1 MLKGLLP
8 IGQKKEQKNSW
19 DFAAFRKSVRVTEQ
33 QKQTFQKPLL
43 AAWGRVSAA
52 PRKLLLLGFA
62 GVRRGLTCGSG
73 LLFHAFRSSLL
84 WKSAARKCLQKVLL
98 TVTAASTHW
107 APTQVCVQGTWSA
120 EPSWTPSNC
129 KNKLVPI
136 CFPVLK
142 WGWGQSRTERS
153 IFPNL
158 CCFLPGHQ
166 NRDVSCS
173 TYGVPLENNFFR
185 FWTYPSLRRL
195 RPKSMEWSEG
205 HYLIQIW
212 GHPVVLP
219 T

>member
-1 MLKGLLP
+1 MQPLGKVYVSLSSRNRHFRNPCSLLEEGSQLP
-8 IGQKKEQKNSW
+8 HANYSSW
-19 DFAAFRKSVRVTEQ
+19 D
-33 QKQTFQKPLL
+33 LL
-43 AAWGRVSAA
+43 E
-52 PRKLLLLGFA
+52 FA
-62 GVRRGLTCGSG
+62 GGLTCGSG

-129 KNKLVPI
+129 KSKLVPI